1 MRDAYIY
8 LFIIL
13 VINIFTFTLLTA
25 INSEICKYGI
35 FLYLPGLFFFN
46 SCIYLNQITGLIVC
60 IITGLYLDVTYSAP
74 FGLHALL
81 LSLSYLIGRDW
92 VKQNTNTKPWRF
104 ALFQCIINI
113 FLNMICFITLL
124 SQKDLGLNWT
134 VSRFLIDLVI
144 SAFIIIPLAFWK
156 MEINRVI
163 INNVPKRI
171 LKNTQIHESE

>member
-13 VINIFTFTLLTA
+13 VINIVTFTLLTA

-46 SCIYLNQITGLIVC
+46 SCIYLNQITGIIVC
-60 IITGLYLDVTYSAP
+60 IITGLYLDVTYSVP

-81 LSLSYLIGRDW
+81 LSLSFLIGSDW

-113 FLNMICFITLL
+113 FFNMICFITLL